1 MPSRLVERSPLLALL
16 AVAVGAYGCKDG
28 AAAAPPLLDEAWCDI
43 SAIPCL
49 VATQGSDG
57 SPITCSV
64 LGSDSVP
71 ASAPWGDRICFD
83 STSTT
88 PSAACTALCNP
99 GPHSYLNP
107 AVYAS
112 GAGCTASVD
121 TNPAYHPE
129 LNAQSYRAH
138 ACTGETNGESAGL
151 STTGTNSVLL
161 SGAAT
166 ASYGVATQS
175 VALTGGRFDF
185 TAPNVDCMGLESACS
200 TQVNQIELDLAD
212 FSVGALSMTGLE
224 VASDGLFETASGQL
238 LAPQPPV
245 APDPTFLF
253 DMPPG
258 LVFDATAGIRLNGA
272 DAPGLVLNAEQES
285 QGILVPSTGLIGFQF
300 SLAHAR
306 RATLHVEGQRD
317 HQPSDRRTADHHG
330 AGDAHRRCGCRVFR
344 ERDIWRH
351 GILSGRA
358 RSPPRLRRRR
368 RSGCREPQRVRDSHQ
383 RQSCSDHRRDRRAG
397 RHEQCIGNADRHVTE
412 RRLPVNGD
420 CFER

>member
-300 SLAHAR
+300 SLERTLDGQLFTLKGSATTSRVIDEPPTITAPAMLTVDAGAACSASVTFGGTASSPVGLAVRLDYVVDGALAAASPSASATVTSGSHAVTIV
-306 RATLHVEGQRD
+306 ATDAL
-317 HQPSDRRTADHHG
+317 G
-330 AGDAHRRCGCRVFR
+330 ATSSASEMLTVTS
-344 ERDIWRH
+344 
-351 GILSGRA
+351 LSA
-358 RSPPRLRRRR
+358 ACP
-368 RSGCREPQRVRDSHQ
+368 
-383 RQSCSDHRRDRRAG
+383 
-397 RHEQCIGNADRHVTE
+397 
-412 RRLPVNGD
+412 
-420 CFER
+420 